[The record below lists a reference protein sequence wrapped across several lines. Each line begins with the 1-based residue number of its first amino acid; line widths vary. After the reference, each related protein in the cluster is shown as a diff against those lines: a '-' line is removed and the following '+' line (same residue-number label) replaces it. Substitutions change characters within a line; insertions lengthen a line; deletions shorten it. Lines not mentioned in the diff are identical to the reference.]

1 MPDTLPLF
9 DDLETAP
16 LPASSAAALR
26 LAAKTQEPLSAAAR
40 AFDLQLS
47 RVAKLKSQLQELDA
61 LEQSHRLAAH
71 QQLAPLRARQ
81 RLAMREM
88 ALLLDKRLDSKAL
101 SALQRETATQL
112 LCNLASALA
121 EQGDADMATLHD
133 KRSPQSL
140 SELKQADAAQLRA
153 QTEELLGEPLEAGHE
168 DASLE
173 QLLASGMER
182 VRQTLHAQEEAR
194 RAAAAKRK
202 AKKKPH
208 AAPAEAQMQEAETR
222 LRKLFRQ
229 LASNLHPDREP
240 DAQAR
245 LVKTALMSQANA
257 AYERRDLVA
266 LLQIQQQTLGAD
278 PQAAAV
284 MSEDKLAGWTLL
296 IKQQVADLERERA
309 ARSESLAAE
318 FQLAPGFKL
327 TAFSLQMLLE
337 EQVSDLEDEL
347 ALMQRDLQRVQN
359 DADLKRWLS
368 EQAKETRR
376 QMRTAARMGFA

>member
-1 MPDTLPLF
+1 
-9 DDLETAP
+9 
-16 LPASSAAALR
+16 
-26 LAAKTQEPLSAAAR
+26 
-40 AFDLQLS
+40 
-47 RVAKLKSQLQELDA
+47 
-61 LEQSHRLAAH
+61 
-71 QQLAPLRARQ
+71 
-81 RLAMREM
+81 
-88 ALLLDKRLDSKAL
+88 
-101 SALQRETATQL
+101 
-112 LCNLASALA
+112 
-121 EQGDADMATLHD
+121 
-133 KRSPQSL
+133 
-140 SELKQADAAQLRA
+140 
-153 QTEELLGEPLEAGHE
+153 
-168 DASLE
+168 
-173 QLLASGMER
+173 ME
-182 VRQTLHAQEEAR
+182 
-194 RAAAAKRK
+194 
-202 AKKKPH
+202 
-208 AAPAEAQMQEAETR
+208 EAETS

-266 LLQIQQQTLGAD
+266 LLQIQQQALGAD

-284 MSEDKLAGWTLL
+284 MSEDKLTGWTLL

-318 FQLAPGFKL
+318 FQLAPEYKL

-337 EQVSDLEDEL
+337 EQVSDLEEEL

-376 QMRTAARMGFA
+376 QMRAAARMGFA